1 MRVALDTNILVYAE
15 GVNGSERKQRACVVL
30 AELAEDDIVI
40 PVQALGEL
48 FAVLTRKAG
57 FTALAARDAVMAWQD
72 AYDAVATSPAILVDA
87 MELVADH
94 RLSFWDAI
102 MLAAAAQSGCRLL
115 FSEDMHDGF
124 TWRGVTVRNPF
135 DGAASRAD

>member
-30 AELAEDDIVI
+30 AELAEDEIVI

-48 FAVLTRKAG
+48 FSVLTRKAG

-72 AYDAVATSPAILVDA
+72 AYDAVATSPAILLDA

-94 RLSFWDAI
+94 RLSFWMDQ
-102 MLAAAAQSGCRLL
+102 LAARAAGSAACCLGRLMQDLHMARRYHSQSIRRRAG
-115 FSEDMHDGF
+115 
-124 TWRGVTVRNPF
+124 
-135 DGAASRAD
+135 RAD